1 MTYKAFSE
9 EEKEQTET
17 NGDLP
22 HPPTESQ
29 PEALPE
35 TSPPNRPRPSW
46 LIPMF
51 AGVGMGAA
59 IVIGATRLMPNPNN
73 PAVTQSPSVAP
84 TGTSITVAPVT
95 QSRVNRTLEA
105 TGTVAAYDLIPVL
118 PQITG
123 LQIRKV
129 LVEEGESVQPGQV
142 LVLLD
147 DSILQTQLSQA
158 LAQLEAS
165 QANVRQR
172 QAALNQARTSSVDV
186 QRTLDRYQSLAN
198 QGAIS
203 KQELDT
209 RRTSAA
215 TASESV
221 ALAAANISSAEADV
235 RNSAARVRQLQTQ
248 IEQTLVRAP
257 AGGIVAEKMAHIG
270 DVTSNSQ
277 KLFSMIRNGSLELQV
292 KVPETQLSEVK
303 IDASVRITSDADPKL
318 RLQGKVRE
326 IAPLVDAQTRQA
338 TVKIDLYSASSL
350 RPGMFLRAAI
360 VSRAVLG
367 LTVPA
372 SAVLPQADGKK
383 IVYLLTE
390 DDTVK
395 AQPVEVGTTT
405 LGEKGSLATA
415 TVEIISG
422 LKVGDRVAIKGASYL
437 KDGDK
442 VEVVGNG
449 E

>member
-1 MTYKAFSE
+1 MAYKAFSE
-9 EEKEQTET
+9 EEKE
-17 NGDLP
+17 
-22 HPPTESQ
+22 PTESRDDIPQPSTEFQ
-29 PEALPE
+29 PEVSPE
-35 TSPPNRPRPSW
+35 ISPKDNPRSAW
-46 LIPMF
+46 LIPLL
-51 AGVGMGAA
+51 AGVGIGVA
-59 IVIGATRLMPNPNN
+59 IVVGGTRLLSNPNHSTPV
-73 PAVTQSPSVAP
+73 PAPSTLP
-84 TGTSITVAPVT
+84 SGTSVTVAPVT

-129 LVEEGESVQPGQV
+129 LVEEGEIVQPGQV

-186 QRTLDRYQSLAN
+186 QRTLERYQSLAD

-270 DVTSNSQ
+270 DVTSNTQ
-277 KLFSMIRNGSLELQV
+277 KLFTMIRNGSLELQV
-292 KVPETQLSEVK
+292 KVPETQLSEIK
-303 IDASVRITSDADPKL
+303 IGASVRITSDADAKL

-326 IAPLVDAQTRQA
+326 IAPLVDPQTRQA

-383 IVYLLTE
+383 IVYLLE
-390 DDTVK
+390 GEDTVK

-405 LGEKGSLATA
+405 LGEKGNLSTA
-415 TVEIISG
+415 TVEILSG

>member
-1 MTYKAFSE
+1 MAYKAFSE
-9 EEKEQTET
+9 EEKEQTESR
-17 NGDLP
+17 DDIP
-22 HPPTESQ
+22 HPSTELQ
-29 PEALPE
+29 PEASPE
-35 TSPPNRPRPSW
+35 ISPKDNPRSAW
-46 LIPMF
+46 LIPLL
-51 AGVGMGAA
+51 AGVGIGVA
-59 IVIGATRLMPNPNN
+59 IVVGGTRLLSNPNH
-73 PAVTQSPSVAP
+73 PTPVQAPSTIP
-84 TGTSITVAPVT
+84 TGTSVTVAPVT
-95 QSRVNRTLEA
+95 QSRINRTLEA

-129 LVEEGESVQPGQV
+129 LVEEGEIVQPGQV

-172 QAALNQARTSSVDV
+172 QASLNQARASSVDV
-186 QRTLDRYQSLAN
+186 QRTLERYQSLAN

-257 AGGIVAEKMAHIG
+257 AGGVVAEKMAHIG
-270 DVTSNSQ
+270 DVTSNTQ
-277 KLFSMIRNGSLELQV
+277 KLFTMIRNGSLELQV
-292 KVPETQLSEVK
+292 KVPETQLSEIK
-303 IDASVRITSDADPKL
+303 IGASVRITSDADAKL

-326 IAPLVDAQTRQA
+326 IAPLVDPQTRQA

-383 IVYLLTE
+383 IVYLLE
-390 DDTVK
+390 GEDTVK
-395 AQPVEVGTTT
+395 AQSVEVGATI
-405 LGEKGSLATA
+405 LGEKGNLSTA
-415 TVEIISG
+415 TVEILSG